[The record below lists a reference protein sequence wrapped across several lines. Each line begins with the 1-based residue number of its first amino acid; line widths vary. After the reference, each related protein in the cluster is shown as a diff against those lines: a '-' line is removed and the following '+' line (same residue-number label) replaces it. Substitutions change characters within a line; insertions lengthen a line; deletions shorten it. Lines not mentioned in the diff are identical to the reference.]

1 MIEKIVGFWNDK
13 TKDVYKINGKNIVLN
28 KFDGEK
34 YFDCFELDK
43 NCIKIIAKN
52 IEVLPKF
59 KFNKNGDAILIE
71 LIIL

>member
-1 MIEKIVGFWNDK
+1 MIEKIVAFWNDK

-28 KFDGEK
+28 KFDGER

-43 NCIKIIAKN
+43 NCIEIIAKN

-59 KFNKNGDAILIE
+59 KINKNGDAILNE